1 MVALHDFRKALD
13 RQNAAVRFLGSA
25 YPRSAGTVYRKRS
38 DAVRDIIGTANVPE
52 VTKALANSLTI
63 GASRTLSAS
72 IAALATWADQRQA
85 QSLTDLKPAPRRFR
99 TAWRF
104 WLT

>member
-13 RQNAAVRFLGSA
+13 RLNAAVRFLGSA
-25 YPRSAGTVYRKRS
+25 YPTSAVAAYRKRS
-38 DAVRDIIGTANVPE
+38 DAVRDIIGAANDAE
-52 VTKALANSLTI
+52 VTKTLANSLTI
-63 GASRTLSAS
+63 GGSRSLSAG

-85 QSLTDLKPAPRRFR
+85 QSLTDLKPAARRFR
-99 TAWRF
+99 TASRF